1 MLGRLDEF
9 GDLGRPLVVGA
20 SRKGFLTRALGREV
34 PPLERD
40 WATAATVAAAVAAGA
55 HVVRVHAV
63 RETGAGRAGGR
74 RNSEVSSGRL
84 LMDWLSELLR
94 RPAVSWSDL
103 LDIGLVSILIYELL
117 LLIRGTR
124 AAQMALSGGFIIGL
138 YFLSRWLQLET
149 VNWVIRNLAGYVVFA
164 IIVLFQSDIRRALA
178 HFGRAPFFR
187 YFERASSADETIEE
201 LVVAATSLAARHTGA
216 IIVIERQIG
225 MRNYIEGGIPLDA
238 MVTYDLIG
246 SIFQPGSPLH
256 DGAAIVQGDRIA
268 AAACF
273 LPLSVNPLVSRDLGT
288 RHRAA
293 IGITEENDSV
303 AIVVSEETGI
313 VSVVTGGAIERGLS
327 ADALRVRLRALLG
340 ARRRRRRAARRGR
353 GARSPDGHPCVRH
366 VGLKMVSIGLAAL
379 LWLVVSGEQIV
390 ERSLRIP
397 LEFTNL
403 PARLEIVGDPPDV
416 VEVRVR
422 GSSGGLSRIA
432 TGESSP

>member
-1 MLGRLDEF
+1 
-9 GDLGRPLVVGA
+9 
-20 SRKGFLTRALGREV
+20 
-34 PPLERD
+34 
-40 WATAATVAAAVAAGA
+40 
-55 HVVRVHAV
+55 
-63 RETGAGRAGGR
+63 
-74 RNSEVSSGRL
+74 
-84 LMDWLSELLR
+84 MDWLSELLQ
-94 RPAVSWSDL
+94 RPAISWSDL

-201 LVVAATSLAARHTGA
+201 LVVAATSLSARHTGA

-225 MRNYIEGGIPLDA
+225 LRNYIEGGIPLDA

-256 DGAAIVQGDRIA
+256 DGAVIIQVDRVA

-293 IGITEENDSV
+293 IGITEENDAV

-340 ARRRRRRAARRGR
+340 GRRRRNRAPVET
-353 GARSPDGHPCVRH
+353 RS
-366 VGLKMVSIGLAAL
+366 SLA
-379 LWLVVSGEQIV
+379 
-390 ERSLRIP
+390 
-397 LEFTNL
+397 
-403 PARLEIVGDPPDV
+403 
-416 VEVRVR
+416 
-422 GSSGGLSRIA
+422 
-432 TGESSP
+432 